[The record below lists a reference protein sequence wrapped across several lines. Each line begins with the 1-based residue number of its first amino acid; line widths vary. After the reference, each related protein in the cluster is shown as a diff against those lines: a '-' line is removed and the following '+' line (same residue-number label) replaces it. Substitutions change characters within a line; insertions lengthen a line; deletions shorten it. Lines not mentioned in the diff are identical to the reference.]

1 MGESSTGVGPGN
13 DLRLAIRV
21 PSRYIRGKTF
31 SGGKPMTDNL
41 TVIDHPLVQH
51 KISLLRDR
59 QTKSVVFRALVREI
73 AQLMTYEVTRD
84 LVLVDRDIE
93 TPIAPMTARVLAA
106 PPPVLVSILR
116 AGNAMLDGV
125 LDLIPTASVAH
136 IGVYRDHDTLEA
148 IEYYFNGPPDI
159 AERYNLIVDPMLAT
173 ANSSISAIS
182 QLKEKGVSDLRLA
195 AILAAPEGLAALH
208 AAHPDVP
215 LFVGA
220 VDERLDE
227 KGYIIPGLGDA
238 GDRSF
243 GT

>member
-1 MGESSTGVGPGN
+1 
-13 DLRLAIRV
+13 
-21 PSRYIRGKTF
+21 
-31 SGGKPMTDNL
+31 MTDNL
-41 TVIDHPLVQH
+41 TVIDHPLVEH

-59 QTKSVVFRALVREI
+59 ETKSVVFRALVREI

-84 LVLVDRDIE
+84 LALTDRNIE
-93 TPIAPMTARVLAA
+93 TPIAPMTARVLAS

-148 IEYYFNGPPDI
+148 VEYYFNGPPDI

-182 QLKEKGVSDLRLA
+182 QLKERGVTNLRLA
-195 AILAAPEGLAALH
+195 SILAAPEGLAALR
-208 AAHPDVP
+208 AAYPDVP
-215 LFVGA
+215 VFVGA

>member
-1 MGESSTGVGPGN
+1 
-13 DLRLAIRV
+13 
-21 PSRYIRGKTF
+21 
-31 SGGKPMTDNL
+31 MTDNL
-41 TVIDHPLVQH
+41 TVIDHPLLKH

-59 QTKSVVFRALVREI
+59 ETKSAVFRALVREI
-73 AQLMTYEVTRD
+73 AQLMTFEVTRD
-84 LVLVDRDIE
+84 LVLTDCSIE
-93 TPIAPMTARVLAA
+93 TPIAPMSARVLASPA
-106 PPPVLVSILR
+106 PVLVSILR
-116 AGNAMLDGV
+116 AGNAMLDGM

-182 QLKEKGVSDLRLA
+182 QLKAKGVINLRLA
-195 AILAAPEGLAALH
+195 AILAAPEGLTALK
-208 AAHPDVP
+208 AVHPDVP
-215 LFVGA
+215 VFVGA

>member
-1 MGESSTGVGPGN
+1 
-13 DLRLAIRV
+13 
-21 PSRYIRGKTF
+21 
-31 SGGKPMTDNL
+31 MTDNL
-41 TVIDHPLVQH
+41 TVIDHPLVEH

-59 QTKSVVFRALVREI
+59 ETKSVVFRALVREI

-84 LVLVDRDIE
+84 LVMTDRNIE
-93 TPIAPMTARVLAA
+93 TPIAPMTARVLASPA
-106 PPPVLVSILR
+106 PVLVSILR

-148 IEYYFNGPPDI
+148 VEYYFNGPPDI

-182 QLKEKGVSDLRLA
+182 QLKERGVTNLRLA
-195 AILAAPEGLAALH
+195 SILAAPEGLAALR
-208 AAHPDVP
+208 AAYPDVP
-215 LFVGA
+215 VFVGA
-220 VDERLDE
+220 VDERLDD